1 MIGFNAMMQAITKN
15 VVMPPMTSVLTVVEF
30 SRSLNN
36 RSRIAG
42 ASGVL
47 AVRAARA
54 AIQAL
59 LRHAHT
65 EARRSG
71 SRSME
76 ARILPRAA
84 GSIRVPAVGLTG
96 AARFNVLEQA
106 DGEGPRP
113 CWIRSPLHR
122 CRGSRASGARG
133 SRYRATLDMVP
144 AKLERCVAHRARRT
158 CRRCNARRHG

>member
-1 MIGFNAMMQAITKN
+1 
-15 VVMPPMTSVLTVVEF
+15 MPPMTSVLTVVEF

-47 AVRAARA
+47 AVRAALA
-54 AIQAL
+54 AMQSL

-65 EARRSG
+65 DVRKSG
-71 SRSME
+71 SRTLE

-84 GSIRVPAVGLTG
+84 GSIRVPGVGLTG

-113 CWIRSPLHR
+113 RWIRSPGHR
-122 CRGSRASGARG
+122 RRGSRACGAGGRN
-133 SRYRATLDMVP
+133 RYRATLDMVP
-144 AKLERCVAHRARRT
+144 GKLERCVAHRARRT
-158 CRRCNARRHG
+158 CRRCNARRQSFSG